1 MNRYISALVLFIVLI
16 SLLLIPVQTTIAEG
30 TQPGPAVDK
39 IVATR
44 KTIEEVPDA
53 LQKGDIDVYMYSL
66 RPAQVSQL
74 QGISGISLYSA
85 PAGLIELTLNP
96 APVYVATFDGNVSVS
111 DAAARLGVPEAA
123 ITNIYTTTTEDGAT
137 KTVVEL
143 GAYPGRGINPLAFRE
158 VRFALNYVIDRV
170 AVASTIMRG
179 FAIPMYTFLS
189 QYDPDYVTIADII
202 AKYESTYNPAHADKV
217 ITEVLTKVGAQK
229 VGGKWVYEGQPIVL
243 NFIIRQ
249 EDERRDVGYTFSSE
263 LKKLGF
269 DVKEME
275 MTFAQAIPTLYGTD
289 PAEFQWHIYTA
300 GWGKGSIDK
309 YDSGSIAQFCAP
321 WYGYMPGW
329 ADPSFWNYKNDVI
342 DDLTLRI
349 YQGNYTSKEERD
361 ELYRRATEL
370 CIQDAIRIWVATRL
384 DTWAARADLK
394 GVTQDVGAGLR
405 GIWNLREMYME
416 GKNTLNV
423 GHLWVWTSSSA
434 WNWWGGFADV
444 YSVDFARATYDPSV
458 WSHPFNGEPMPFR
471 TPYVVET
478 AGPSGKLDV
487 PTTAVIWDVNKK
499 EWVNVPENTTATSVV
514 VFDLSKLIGAKF
526 HNGITIGWADVIG
539 YLAYLFDLIYD
550 PTYSSLEPRI
560 SSSSQPWADT
570 IKGFKFDFDN
580 KRVAVYVNYRHFDEN
595 YIASWASFGIG
606 NPIEIHAATFEL
618 ALDRRNET
626 NYVLYQ
632 KKGYKWFSLVWP
644 DHVAKVKETLQSY
657 KNNNN
662 VLSKVNKYAMGLL
675 TMDEWNAR
683 IDADLN
689 WINTYNLAWISYGP
703 FMLTKL
709 DTQNQVLELTAFRDP
724 TYPFKKG
731 DWYFGLPVATS
742 IESVSLESP
751 LANKIVPG
759 KEASITVKLTGIPPF
774 SVKYIIKDPSG
785 NIIATGTG
793 NKVSEDVFKI
803 VLDENITKNFI
814 FGIKYTIIIIGVSE
828 EVAIPGITKKIVD
841 TASVSE
847 TIGLILA
854 SGGLENLEN
863 VKSSVLTQIDLLLEQ
878 LKEQEVTDLASLRD
892 QVASTTLNV
901 ASILVEYY
909 TSLTSALMDRMN
921 QIASTTASSISSQVA
936 SQIQSQIQQVRSEVS
951 ALSEK
956 VDSTQNTVNTL
967 QTYIMVNIVLTIIA
981 IVLSIV
987 ALLRKPKA

>member
-1 MNRYISALVLFIVLI
+1 MNRYIPALILSIVLI
-16 SLLLIPVQTTIAEG
+16 SLLVIPVQTTIAQG

-39 IVATR
+39 VVATR

-53 LQKGDIDVYMYSL
+53 LKNGVIDVYMYSL
-66 RPAQVSQL
+66 RPAQAAQL
-74 QGISGISLYSA
+74 QGVSGVALYSA

-96 APVYVATFDGNVSVS
+96 APVYVATFDGAISIS
-111 DAAARLGVPEAA
+111 DAAARLGVPAAA
-123 ITNIYTTTTEDGAT
+123 ITNIYTTTTENGTT

-143 GAYPGRGINPLAFRE
+143 GAYPGKGINPLAFKE
-158 VRFALNYVIDRV
+158 IRFALNYVIDRV

-179 FAIPMYTFLS
+179 FAVPMYTFLS
-189 QYDPDYVTIADII
+189 QYDPDYATIADII
-202 AKYESTYNPAHADKV
+202 AKYEFTYNPAYADKV
-217 ITEVLTKVGAQK
+217 ITDVLTKVGAQK
-229 VGGKWVYEGQPIVL
+229 IGGKWVYNGQPIVL

-249 EDERRDVGYTFSSE
+249 EDERRDIGYTFSSE

-275 MTFAQAIPTLYGTD
+275 MQFAQAINIIYGTD

-300 GWGKGSIDK
+300 GWGKSGIDR
-309 YDSGSIAQFCAP
+309 YDSGTISQFCAS

-329 ADPSFWNYKNDVI
+329 GDLSFWNFKDDVV
-342 DDLTLRI
+342 DDLTMRI
-349 YQGNYTSKEERD
+349 YQGNYTSKAERD

-370 CIQDAIRIWVATRL
+370 CIQDAIRIWVVTRL
-384 DTWAARADLK
+384 DTWPARTDVK
-394 GVTQDVGAGLR
+394 GVTLDIGAGLR
-405 GIWNLREMYME
+405 GIWNLREMYVE
-416 GKNTLNV
+416 GKNVLNV

-434 WNWWGGFADV
+434 WNWWGGFTDV
-444 YSVDFARATYDPSV
+444 YSVDFSRATYDPSV
-458 WSHPFNGEPMPFR
+458 WNHPFNGEPMPFR

-478 AGPSGKLDV
+478 KGPSGKLDV

-499 EWVNVPENTTATSVV
+499 EWVNVPNGKQATSKV

-539 YLAYLFDLIYD
+539 YLAYLFDLVYD
-550 PTYSSLEPRI
+550 PKYSSLEPRI
-560 SSSSQPWADT
+560 SSSSKPWADT
-570 IKGFKFDFDN
+570 IKGFEFDFNN
-580 KRVAVYVNYRHFDEN
+580 KRVTVYVDYWHFDEN
-595 YIASWASFGIG
+595 YIASWASFSIG

-632 KKGYKWFSLVWP
+632 KKSYEWFSLVWP
-644 DHVAKVKETLQSY
+644 SHVAKVKETLQSY

-662 VLSKVNKYAMGLL
+662 VLSKVNKYAMGQL
-675 TMDEWNAR
+675 TMDEWNKR

-742 IESVSLESP
+742 IESVSIESP
-751 LANKIVPG
+751 VANKIVPG
-759 KEASITVKLTGIPPF
+759 REVSITVKLTGIPPF
-774 SVKYIIKDPSG
+774 SVKYMIKDPSG
-785 NIIATGTG
+785 NIIATGMG
-793 NKVSEDVFKI
+793 DKVSEDTFKI
-803 VLDENITKNFI
+803 TLDANFTKTLAY
-814 FGIKYTIIIIGVSE
+814 GSTYTFIIIGLSE
-828 EVAIPGITKKIVD
+828 EVAIPGITKQIVD

-847 TIGLILA
+847 ALQLLSA
-854 SGGLENLEN
+854 SEVLEN
-863 VKSSVLTQIDLLLEQ
+863 VKSSALAQIDLILKQ
-878 LKEQEVTDLASLRD
+878 LKGQEVIDLASLRD

-901 ASILVEYY
+901 ASLLVDQY
-909 TSLTSALMDRMN
+909 TSLTSALMDRMS
-921 QIASTTASSISSQVA
+921 QVASTTASTINSQVA
-936 SQIQSQIQQVRSEVS
+936 SQIQQVRSDVS

-956 VDSTQNTVNTL
+956 VDSTQNAVNTL

>member
-1 MNRYISALVLFIVLI
+1 MNRYIPALILSIVLI
-16 SLLLIPVQTTIAEG
+16 SLLVIPVQTTIAQG

-39 IVATR
+39 VVATR

-53 LQKGDIDVYMYSL
+53 LKNGVIDVYMYSL
-66 RPAQVSQL
+66 RPAQAAQL
-74 QGISGISLYSA
+74 QGASGIALYSA

-96 APVYVATFDGNVSVS
+96 APVYVATFDGAISIS
-111 DAAARLGVPEAA
+111 DAAARLGVPAAA
-123 ITNIYTTTTEDGAT
+123 ITNMYTTTTENGT
-137 KTVVEL
+137 MKTVVEL
-143 GAYPGRGINPLAFRE
+143 GAYPGKGINPLAFKE

-179 FAIPMYTFLS
+179 FAVPMYTFLS
-189 QYDPDYVTIADII
+189 QYDPDYATIADII
-202 AKYESTYNPAHADKV
+202 AKYEFTYNPAYADKV
-217 ITEVLTKVGAQK
+217 ITDVLTKVGAQK
-229 VGGKWVYEGQPIVL
+229 IGGKWVYNGQPIVL

-249 EDERRDVGYTFSSE
+249 EDERRDIGYTFSSE

-275 MTFAQAIPTLYGTD
+275 MQFAQAINIIYGTD

-300 GWGKGSIDK
+300 GWGKSGIDR
-309 YDSGSIAQFCAP
+309 YDSGTISQFCAS

-329 ADPSFWNYKNDVI
+329 GYPSFWNFKDDVV
-342 DDLTLRI
+342 DDLTMRI
-349 YQGNYTSKEERD
+349 YQGNYTSKAERD

-370 CIQDAIRIWVATRL
+370 CIQDSIRIWVVTRL
-384 DTWAARADLK
+384 DTWPARTDVK
-394 GVTQDVGAGLR
+394 GVTLDIGAGLR
-405 GIWNLREMYME
+405 GIWNLREMYVE

-434 WNWWGGFADV
+434 WNWWGGFTDV
-444 YSVDFARATYDPSV
+444 YSVDFSRVTYDPSV
-458 WSHPFNGEPMPFR
+458 WNHPFNGEPMPFR

-499 EWVNVPENTTATSVV
+499 EWVNVPNGTQATSKV

-526 HNGITIGWADVIG
+526 HNGITISWADVIG
-539 YLAYLFDLIYD
+539 YLAYLFDLVYD

-560 SSSSQPWADT
+560 SSSTMPWADT
-570 IKGFKFDFDN
+570 IKGFEFDFNN
-580 KRVAVYVNYRHFDEN
+580 KRVTVYVDYWHFDEN
-595 YIASWASFGIG
+595 YIASWASFSIG

-618 ALDRRNET
+618 ALDRRSET

-632 KKGYKWFSLVWP
+632 KKGYEWFSLVWP
-644 DHVAKVKETLQSY
+644 SHVAKVKETLQSY

-662 VLSKVNKYAMGLL
+662 VLSKVNKYAMGQL

-731 DWYFGLPVATS
+731 DWYFGLPVVTS
-742 IESVSLESP
+742 IESVSIESP
-751 LANKIVPG
+751 VANKIVPG
-759 KEASITVKLTGIPPF
+759 REVSITVKLTGIPPF
-774 SVKYIIKDPSG
+774 SVKYMIKDPSG
-785 NIIATGTG
+785 NIIATGMG
-793 NKVSEDVFKI
+793 DKVSEDTFKI
-803 VLDENITKNFI
+803 TLDANFTKTLTY
-814 FGIKYTIIIIGVSE
+814 GSKYTFIIIGLSE
-828 EVAIPGITKKIVD
+828 EVAIPGITRQIVD

-847 TIGLILA
+847 ALQLLSA
-854 SGGLENLEN
+854 SEVLEN
-863 VKSSVLTQIDLLLEQ
+863 VKSSALAQIDLILEQ
-878 LKEQEVTDLASLRD
+878 LKGQGVIDLTSLRD

-901 ASILVEYY
+901 ASLLVEQY
-909 TSLTSALMDRMN
+909 TSLTSALMDRMS
-921 QIASTTASSISSQVA
+921 QVASTTASTINSQVA
-936 SQIQSQIQQVRSEVS
+936 SQIQQVRSDVS

-956 VDSTQNTVNTL
+956 VDSTQNAVNTL

>member
-1 MNRYISALVLFIVLI
+1 MNRYIPALLLSIVLI
-16 SLLLIPVQTTIAEG
+16 SLLVIPVQTTIAQV

-39 IVATR
+39 VIATR

-53 LQKGDIDVYMYSL
+53 LKNGVIDVYMYSL
-66 RPAQVSQL
+66 RPAQASQL
-74 QGISGISLYSA
+74 QGVSGITLYSA
-85 PAGLIELTLNP
+85 AAGLIELTLNP
-96 APVYVATFDGNVSVS
+96 APVYVATFDGNISIS

-123 ITNIYTTTTEDGAT
+123 ITNIYTTTTEEGAT

-143 GAYPGRGINPLAFRE
+143 GAYPGKGINPLAFKE

-189 QYDPDYVTIADII
+189 QYDPDYAVIADII
-202 AKYESTYNPAHADKV
+202 AKYEFTYNPAYANKI
-217 ITEVLTKVGAQK
+217 ITDVLTKVGAQK
-229 VGGKWVYEGQPIVL
+229 ISGKWVYEGQPIVL

-249 EDERRDVGYTFSSE
+249 EDERRDIGYTFSSE

-275 MTFAQAIPTLYGTD
+275 MQFAQAINIIYGTD

-300 GWGKGSIDK
+300 GWGKGGIDR
-309 YDSGSIAQFCAP
+309 YDSGTIAQFCAP

-329 ADPSFWNYKNDVI
+329 ADPSFWNFKDDVV
-342 DDLTLRI
+342 DNLTLRI
-349 YQGNYTSKEERD
+349 YQGNYTSKAERD
-361 ELYRRATEL
+361 ELYRRASEL
-370 CIQDAIRIWVATRL
+370 CIQDAIRIWVVTRL
-384 DTWAARADLK
+384 DTWAARSDVK
-394 GVTQDVGAGLR
+394 GITQDVGAGLR
-405 GIWNLREMYME
+405 GIWNLREMYVE

-423 GHLWVWTSSSA
+423 GHLWVWTSTSA
-434 WNWWGGFADV
+434 WNWWGGFTDV

-458 WSHPFNGEPMPFR
+458 WNHPFNGEPMPFR
-471 TPYVVET
+471 TDYVVQT

-487 PTTAVIWDVNKK
+487 PTTAVIWDATKK
-499 EWVNVPENTTATSVV
+499 EWVNVTSGTQATSVV
-514 VFDLSKLIGAKF
+514 VFDLSKLIGKKF

-560 SSSSQPWADT
+560 SSSNKPWADT
-570 IKGFKFDFDN
+570 IKGFEFDFKN
-580 KRVAVYVNYRHFDEN
+580 NRVKVYVDYWHFDEN
-595 YIASWASFGIG
+595 YIASWASFSIG

-618 ALDRRNET
+618 ALDRRSET

-632 KKGYKWFSLVWP
+632 KKGYEWFSLVWP
-644 DHVAKVKETLQSY
+644 AHVAKVKETLQSY

-675 TMDEWNAR
+675 TMDEWNKR

-709 DTQNQVLELTAFRDP
+709 DTQNQVLELTAFRDS

-731 DWYFGLPVATS
+731 DWYFGKPVATS
-742 IESVSLESP
+742 IESISVESP

-774 SVKYIIKDPSG
+774 SVKYVIKDPRG
-785 NIIATGTG
+785 PIIATGTAD
-793 NKVSEDVFKI
+793 KVSEDTFKI
-803 VLDENITKNFI
+803 VLNENITRNFV
-814 FGIKYTIIIIGVSE
+814 FGIKYTVIIIGTSE
-828 EVAIPGITKKIVD
+828 KVAVPGITRQILD
-841 TASVSE
+841 TATVSE
-847 TIGLILA
+847 SLPWISSSEA
-854 SGGLENLEN
+854 LEKARL
-863 VKSSVLTQIDLLLEQ
+863 SALEQ
-878 LKEQEVTDLASLRD
+878 INVILSQLELQEVTDLESLRN
-892 QVASTTLNV
+892 QVASTVLNV
-901 ASILVEYY
+901 TSLLVDQYS
-909 TSLTSALMDRMN
+909 SLTSALMDRMN
-921 QIASTTASSISSQVA
+921 QVASTTASTINSQVA
-936 SQIQSQIQQVRSEVS
+936 SQIQQVRNDVS

-956 VDSTQNTVNTL
+956 VDSTQNIVNTL